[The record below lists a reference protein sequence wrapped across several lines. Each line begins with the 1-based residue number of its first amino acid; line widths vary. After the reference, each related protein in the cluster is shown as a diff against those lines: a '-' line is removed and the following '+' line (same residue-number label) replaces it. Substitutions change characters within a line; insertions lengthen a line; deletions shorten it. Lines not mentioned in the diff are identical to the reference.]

1 MFENRYTQCRDHE
14 RKVSLTPGN
23 GQVSEAARARGP
35 LLAAIRK
42 LRKQG
47 VGINKIARKLGIG
60 VSVVQRI
67 ISGGA
72 K

>member
-1 MFENRYTQCRDHE
+1 MILELWGLAWRWSF
-14 RKVSLTPGN
+14 TP
-23 GQVSEAARARGP
+23 AP
-35 LLAAIRK
+35 LNAIRK

-67 ISGGA
+67 SAGV
-72 K
+72 